1 MFVSMLLLLSR
12 FSRVLLCATPWTTTL
27 LLVPLQSSCLENPMD
42 YIPWGPKESDTT
54 KLVLSLSNV
63 CLYMGSMRSPT
74 SFFFQDGFGW
84 LFRGSL
90 RVHMK
95 FRMNFSK
102 SAKKKGHREFNRN
115 CIVCRSLRVVLT

>member
-1 MFVSMLLLLSR
+1 MLLLLSR

-42 YIPWGPKESDTT
+42 YILWGPKESDTT

-74 SFFFQDGFGW
+74 SFFFQDGFGC

-90 RVHMK
+90 IVHMK

-102 SAKKKGHREFNRN
+102 SAKKK
-115 CIVCRSLRVVLT
+115 RSQGV